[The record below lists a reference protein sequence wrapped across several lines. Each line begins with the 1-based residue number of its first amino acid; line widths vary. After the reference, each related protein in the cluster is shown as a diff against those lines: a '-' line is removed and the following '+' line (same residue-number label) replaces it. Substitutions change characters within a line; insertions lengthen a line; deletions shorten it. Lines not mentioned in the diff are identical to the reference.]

1 MARYRDVDMQPK
13 FIPVDFAKQI
23 LPGTFEH
30 ALHVLIDD
38 ELDLS
43 PFSAALKNDLT
54 GAPAYHPGVLL
65 KIVLFAYSRG
75 IISSRRIEAVC
86 RDHIIFIALSGDSQ
100 PHFSTIAA
108 FVADHGKAITHV
120 FTQVLMV
127 CDRQGLIGR
136 DMFAIDGVK
145 LPSNAAKAKSGRRA
159 DFEREA
165 AKIEAAVT
173 RMIEQHQSRDAT
185 KTDPDDSPANVRK
198 LERMKKEARTIRQ
211 WLEDHPTD
219 RPGAG
224 KATRLSNRT
233 DNESAKMATDKG
245 VVQGYCGVAAVDQ
258 RHQIIVEAQAHGTGS
273 EQGLL
278 PGIVDALQPVMH
290 KTTVLVT
297 DAGYHSDANVERL
310 EARKIDAYIAD
321 NSYRQRDERYAD
333 QGKHKDEPDP
343 LWDKRPKDKK
353 TKLFRSADFQ
363 VAEDLSHCLC
373 PAGKRLYRSGANCNI
388 GGHKAVK
395 FKGAKRDCIDC
406 PLRAQCLRHPERTPT
421 RSVAVFLG
429 RHADAP
435 ETASERM
442 KRRIDSPQGR
452 DMISRRFA
460 TVEPVF
466 GNIRYNKRLDR
477 FTLRSRTKVDG
488 QWKLYCLVHNIEKLA
503 HHGYRG
509 EKAER
514 SAAQR

>member
-30 ALHVLIDD
+30 ALHVLIDH

-75 IISSRRIEAVC
+75 IVSSRRIEAAC
-86 RDHIIFIALSGDSQ
+86 RDHIVFIALSGDSQ
-100 PHFSTIAA
+100 PHFSTIAS
-108 FVADHGKAITHV
+108 FVADHGKAIANV

-165 AKIEAAVT
+165 AKIESAVT
-173 RMIEQHQSRDAT
+173 RIIEQHQSHDAT

-245 VVQGYCGVAAVDQ
+245 VVQGYCGVGAVDQ
-258 RHQIIVEAQAHGTGS
+258 RQQIIVEAQAHGTGS

-278 PGIVDALQPVMH
+278 TGIVDALQPVMH
-290 KTTVLVT
+290 KTTVLVA

-310 EARKIDAYIAD
+310 EVRKIDAFIAD
-321 NSYRQRDERYAD
+321 NGYRQRDERYAD

-343 LWDKRPKDKK
+343 LWDKRPKDKQAA
-353 TKLFRSADFQ
+353 LSQWRELQHRWAQSGEVQRRQ
-363 VAEDLSHCLC
+363 VRLHRMPPESPVPAASRAHPHPIRGRVPRPARRCARDGERAHEATHPQ
-373 PAGKRLYRSGANCNI
+373 PAGACHDQPS
-388 GGHKAVK
+388 
-395 FKGAKRDCIDC
+395 
-406 PLRAQCLRHPERTPT
+406 LRHRRARVRQHPAQQGA
-421 RSVAVFLG
+421 RSI
-429 RHADAP
+429 HAARQNESRGPVEALLPGAQHRKARAP
-435 ETASERM
+435 RVPREE
-442 KRRIDSPQGR
+442 G
-452 DMISRRFA
+452 
-460 TVEPVF
+460 
-466 GNIRYNKRLDR
+466 
-477 FTLRSRTKVDG
+477 
-488 QWKLYCLVHNIEKLA
+488 
-503 HHGYRG
+503 
-509 EKAER
+509 
-514 SAAQR
+514 